1 MHSSLL
7 VRAGIT
13 AAAGAALVLAVPL
26 SASAH
31 VRVDPERA
39 TAGAESSLLT
49 FTVPTESA
57 TAVTSR
63 VVIDL
68 PTATP
73 FGFVSY
79 QPVPGWSARVVTGK
93 LPKPARIG
101 GTTVT
106 EAPTQVIWNAD
117 PGTRLAGGEFQQF
130 VLTVGPIPDT
140 GALRF
145 PTTQTY
151 SDGTTVR
158 WAQATPASG
167 QEPEHPVPV
176 LFVKDAP
183 PAADHAPDA
192 VSVTARPAAPTPGET
207 LAVALGGVALL
218 VSLLAAAL
226 AVAAF
231 VRGRSAR
238 RP

>member
-7 VRAGIT
+7 IRAGLTT
-13 AAAGAALVLAVPL
+13 AAAAALVLAVPL

-39 TAGAESSLLT
+39 TPGAESTLLT

-79 QPVPGWSARVVTGK
+79 EPVPGWSARVVTAQ
-93 LPKPARIG
+93 LPKPARVG
-101 GTTVT
+101 GTRVT
-106 EAPTQVIWNAD
+106 EAPSRVIWSAD
-117 PGTRLAGGEFQQF
+117 PGTHLTGGQFQRF
-130 VLTVGPIPDT
+130 DLTVGPVPDT
-140 GALRF
+140 GKLSF

-151 SDGTTVR
+151 SDGTTGR
-158 WAQATPASG
+158 WTQATPASG
-167 QEPEHPVPV
+167 VEPEHPVPV
-176 LFVKDAP
+176 LYVRDAP
-183 PAADHAPDA
+183 PAADQPSHTVA
-192 VSVTARPAAPTPGET
+192 VTARPATAAAAET

-218 VSLLAAAL
+218 VSLLASAV

-231 VRGRSAR
+231 VSAR
-238 RP
+238 AARRS